1 MNALQTHPTSPSRR
15 NRRTRNAA
23 ATDPILD
30 DLRSFA
36 KDLGI
41 AGCAAMDRNE
51 LVESLRQRYLLDSM
65 LQSTV
70 RRRASQ
76 ARPPS

>member
-1 MNALQTHPTSPSRR
+1 MNALQLRSTSPARHNRR
-15 NRRTRNAA
+15 NRNAA

-41 AGCAAMDRNE
+41 VGCAAMDRDE

-65 LQSTV
+65 LQRTV
-70 RRRASQ
+70 RRMSG
-76 ARPPS
+76 

>member
-1 MNALQTHPTSPSRR
+1 MHRSR
-15 NRRTRNAA
+15 NGA

-41 AGCAAMDRNE
+41 AGCAAMDRDE

-65 LQSTV
+65 LRATG
-70 RRRASQ
+70 RRMAG
-76 ARPPS
+76 

>member
-1 MNALQTHPTSPSRR
+1 MNTLQLRSTSPARH
-15 NRRTRNAA
+15 NRRSRNGA

-30 DLRSFA
+30 DLRSLA

-41 AGCAAMDRNE
+41 AGCAAMDRDE

-65 LQSTV
+65 LRATG
-70 RRRASQ
+70 RRMAG
-76 ARPPS
+76 

>member
-1 MNALQTHPTSPSRR
+1 MNALQLRSTSPARHNRR
-15 NRRTRNAA
+15 NRNRNAA

-41 AGCAAMDRNE
+41 AGCATMDRDE

-65 LQSTV
+65 LRSTV
-70 RRRASQ
+70 RRMAG
-76 ARPPS
+76 